1 MSDAQSGT
9 TDAERGSKPDQ
20 EKPFRR
26 RLDAGGFSSAYAD
39 PEGMVCI
46 VLRPWAESE
55 PERLKMTPG
64 QAMGLIQKLADA
76 TQRALKGHVA

>member
-1 MSDAQSGT
+1 MQPIQQP
-9 TDAERGSKPDQ
+9 TDAARESKPDQ

-26 RLDAGGFSSAYAD
+26 KLDGGGFSSAYAD
-39 PEGMVCI
+39 PEGMVC
-46 VLRPWAESE
+46 VDLWPWAENE
-55 PERLKMTPG
+55 PERFKMTPG